1 MTAVQAT
8 ATFQDDR
15 QLVRALRQG
24 HEHAFA
30 FLLDR
35 YHGSLE
41 RVARTYLHDRGLAE
55 DVVQET
61 WLGVIRGIDSFR
73 GDCSLKTWIYRI
85 MFNTARTRATKE
97 QRSVPFSALDD
108 GAGEPVVDADRF
120 LADGRWA
127 SAPRSWSS
135 IPEDRLFAR
144 ETMSRA
150 RDAIEALPSAQ
161 QQVITLRDVEGW
173 KSDEVCALLG
183 LSQANQRVLLHR
195 ARSKVRAALEDY
207 FEAA

>member
-1 MTAVQAT
+1 MTAAQAT
-8 ATFQDDR
+8 ATWQDDR

-24 HEHAFA
+24 NEEAFT
-30 FLLDR
+30 FLLGR
-35 YHGSLE
+35 YHGPLE
-41 RVARTYLHDRGLAE
+41 RLARTYVHDRALAE
-55 DVVQET
+55 EVVQET

-85 MFNTARTRATKE
+85 MINTAMTRATKE
-97 QRSVPFSALDD
+97 YRSVPFSALDD
-108 GAGEPVVDADRF
+108 GAGEPAVDADRF

-127 SAPRSWSS
+127 SAPRSWSP
-135 IPEDRLFAR
+135 IPEDRFFAH

-150 RDAIEALPSAQ
+150 RDAIEALPSTQ
-161 QQVITLRDVEGW
+161 RQVITLRDVEGW
-173 KSDEVCALLG
+173 KSAEVCALLG

-207 FEAA
+207 LETP